1 MPEPVTTR
9 RRFLAHSA
17 AAVAAPAFLAG
28 QAPDRPP
35 NILSIIC
42 DQMRGDA
49 MGFLGHPNVRTP
61 NIDRLASES
70 VVFERCF
77 VNNPVCLPSRK
88 SAFSGRYPHEH
99 GSLSNLQPP
108 PPLDWSGTLLEHM
121 DHAGYRT
128 GWVGKN
134 HTYTDKA
141 IANADFQS
149 VRDREP
155 FRDYNG
161 MVPAHWHT
169 DVYWPEEDCHPAI
182 NTREALRFL
191 DESKSADPFFL
202 HVSYFDPHPPYMAP
216 AEYTSR
222 YHSSDMKLPP
232 YVPASD
238 LSPRLEEYKHG
249 FGMDRVTPADLT
261 ETMRYYYAQIE
272 WGADKQVGLL
282 LKALEDR
289 GLAENTLVV
298 FTSDHG
304 DFMGTNGM
312 VRKGMFLYD
321 SLLHVP
327 MMWRFPN
334 RAAAGTRN
342 RVQAQHI
349 DLFPTFADY
358 TRRKPAVDLPGRSL
372 RPFIEGARDD
382 NPQRP
387 IFTSAGYGELTP
399 ALLNLPLNPNKAD
412 AVPRHTQVMNQNMTV
427 EHRTS
432 MIRTPEWKMVLTES
446 RGPELYHMDGGVVEQ
461 RNIAGKT
468 EHAAVRASLEKQLTN
483 WWNW

>member
-1 MPEPVTTR
+1 MRQTATTR
-9 RRFLAHSA
+9 RRFLVQSA
-17 AAVAAPAFLAG
+17 AAVAAPAFVAG
-28 QAPDRPP
+28 QAGDRPP

-61 NIDRLASES
+61 NIDRLASEG

-99 GSLSNLQPP
+99 GSLSNLQRRHLP
-108 PPLDWSGTLLEHM
+108 WTGTLLEHM
-121 DHAGYRT
+121 SQCGYRT

-134 HTYTDKA
+134 HTYTEEAVAK
-141 IANADFQS
+141 ADFQS

-161 MVPAHWHT
+161 MVPPHWHT

-191 DESKSADPFFL
+191 DQSKAGDPFFL

-216 AEYTSR
+216 AEFSSR
-222 YHSSDMKLPP
+222 YLSRDMKLPE
-232 YVPASD
+232 YVPPER
-238 LSPRLEEYKHG
+238 LSPRLDEYKRG
-249 FGMDRVTPADLT
+249 FCLDRVSQADLT

-272 WGADKQVGLL
+272 WGVDKQVGRLMRVL
-282 LKALEDR
+282 AER

-304 DFMGTNGM
+304 DFMGTHGL

-327 MMWRFPN
+327 MIWRFPG
-334 RAAAGTRN
+334 RAPAGTRN
-342 RVQAQHI
+342 RVLAQHV

-358 TRRKPAVDLPGRSL
+358 TQRKPSVDLPGRSL
-372 RPFIEGARDD
+372 RPYIEGGRDD
-382 NPQRP
+382 DSQSRV
-387 IFTSAGYGELTP
+387 FASAGYGELG
-399 ALLNLPLNPNKAD
+399 AEQLNLPLNPQDAD
-412 AVPRHTQVMNQNMTV
+412 AVPRHTQVMNRALTV
-427 EHRTS
+427 DHRTS
-432 MIRTPEWKMVLTES
+432 MIRTPEWKLVMTET
-446 RGPELYHMDGGVVEQ
+446 RGPELYHMNGGVIEQ
-461 RNIAGKT
+461 RNIADKA
-468 EHAAVRASLEKQLTN
+468 EHASVRASLEKQLTQ
-483 WWNW
+483 WWQW